1 MNSLSAHG
9 PHPPHL
15 YGRANSTGTCDDS
28 HRTVPEFDFLIC
40 DPARYPPRRFQP
52 GDTLTAGIMKRPI
65 LLAVDDDVS
74 VLEAVVQDLR
84 SRYGE
89 EYRVARAASGQA
101 ALDTMRQLRERQES
115 LALIVSDQ
123 RMPGMTGVEFLE
135 LARQQYPDAKR
146 VLLTAY
152 ADTEAAIRAIN
163 SARIHY
169 YLTKPWDPPEERLY
183 PVLDDLLSD
192 WKAGHTP
199 RFEGLRVIGHRW
211 SQRDHELRN
220 FLSRNHVPYRWLDA
234 AANEEAQRLL
244 AERGLDGVALP
255 VVLCEDGSAL
265 VSPELDAVA
274 ARVGLRTQSAS
285 DFYDLVIVGAGPA
298 GLAAAVYGASEGL
311 RSLVIE
317 PEAPG
322 GQAGSSSKIE
332 NYLGFPA
339 GITGSDLGRR
349 AHMQGVRFGAEFL
362 TQRATGLRAEGQYRF
377 VQLADG
383 REVSAH
389 VVLLAM
395 GVQYRRLE
403 IPGSNALTVRGIYYG
418 AALVEAAACRD
429 EEVFLVGGANS
440 AGQAALYFAR
450 YARQVTMLVRA
461 ESLAISMSK
470 YLIDE
475 IERIPNIVVEPRT
488 EVVAVEGA
496 DRLERIRTRGP
507 NGERERLA
515 SSLFVFIGAEPRTD
529 WLPPEILRD
538 EHGFILAGADLRG
551 VAGFSQC
558 WTAKREPYL
567 LESSVPGVLVAG
579 DVRHGSVKRA
589 ASAVGEGSIAVQFA
603 HQYLAGF

>member
-1 MNSLSAHG
+1 MQTIVAQRKNFRTMERQRAEGGRFFSGYGQSSGGFPVSATLS
-9 PHPPHL
+9 
-15 YGRANSTGTCDDS
+15 
-28 HRTVPEFDFLIC
+28 I
-40 DPARYPPRRFQP
+40 Q
-52 GDTLTAGIMKRPI
+52 IMKRPI

-101 ALDTMRQLRERQES
+101 GLDTMQQLRERQET

-135 LARQQYPDAKR
+135 RARQAYPDARR

-152 ADTEAAIRAIN
+152 ADTEAAIQAIN

-192 WKAGHTP
+192 WKAGHQP
-199 RFEGLRVIGHRW
+199 RFEGLRVVGHRW
-211 SQRDHELRN
+211 SQKDHELRN

-234 AANEEAQRLL
+234 ATSEDAVRLL
-244 AERGLDGVALP
+244 AERGLDGSRLP

-265 VSPELDAVA
+265 VCPEMDAVA
-274 ARVGLRTQSAS
+274 ARVGLRTQATS
-285 DFYDLVIVGAGPA
+285 DFYDFVIVGAGPA

-311 RSLVIE
+311 RTLVIE

-332 NYLGFPA
+332 NYLGFPT

-362 TQRATGLRAEGQYRF
+362 TQRAMGLRAEGQYRF

-383 REVSAH
+383 REVSTH

-395 GVQYRRLE
+395 GVQYRRLGIAGAE
-403 IPGSNALTVRGIYYG
+403 ALTGRGIYYG

-440 AGQAALYFAR
+440 AGQAALHFAR
-450 YARQVTMLVRA
+450 YARKVTMLVRA
-461 ESLAISMSK
+461 ESLAVSMSK

-475 IERIPNIVVEPRT
+475 IERIPNITIET
-488 EVVAVEGA
+488 LTQVVAAEGGE
-496 DRLERIRTRGP
+496 RLERIRTHGP
-507 NGERERLA
+507 DGERVRAA
-515 SSLFVFIGAEPRTD
+515 SSLFVFIGAEPRTE
-529 WLPPEILRD
+529 WLPPEVLRD
-538 EHGFILAGADLRG
+538 EYGFILAGPELR
-551 VAGFSQC
+551 AASGFSQF
-558 WTAKREPYL
+558 WKAQREPYL
-567 LESSVPGVLVAG
+567 LESSLSGVLVAG
-579 DVRHGSVKRA
+579 DVRSGSVKRA

-603 HQYLAGF
+603 HQYLASF